1 MTTSCIEETAAVVS
15 STICTVPILSLIVQP
30 FLLPWGSSVFAK
42 VTAVNIY
49 GLSTESSDGNG
60 AIILTVPDAPVM
72 LANNPS
78 GTTGSQISLTWA

>member
-1 MTTSCIEETAAVVS
+1 
-15 STICTVPILSLIVQP
+15 
-30 FLLPWGSSVFAK
+30 LPWGSSVFAI

-49 GLSTESSDGNG
+49 GLSLESSAGNG

-78 GTTGSQISLTWA
+78 GTTGS